1 MAERTLPEA
10 IKHFEAFTR
19 DEAIAAANEWWRSQQ
34 GLAQT
39 LRLMFPDGDGRGQ
52 TWKVVIHYEKLTI
65 PTTADAL
72 KGSI

>member
-1 MAERTLPEA
+1 VAERTLPEA

-52 TWKVVIHYEKLTI
+52 EL
-65 PTTADAL
+65 
-72 KGSI
+72 